1 MQFNAEQIR
10 IIKSKPNGH
19 RLIKG
24 AVGTGKTTVATNK
37 IPGLLKHY
45 CIDKTD
51 RVLMVTYNEQA
62 LNYLSYIYDNIEQDK
77 YVQSSF
83 FDEDNSHKLEIKTID
98 SLILCYFNDYK
109 KSHNLKLEIA
119 SNIEC
124 ESILIDAIKIVGKK
138 YKKLKFLN
146 NEYFNF
152 IQEEI
157 NWIKSCNYTNCEE
170 YQIAG
175 RSGRTNNIRNDKV
188 IKLRKHSKQRE
199 AIYEVFK
206 EYNNRLSE
214 SNIVDSQDVILL
226 ALYEAN
232 KKNCKKYTH
241 ILIDDSQALTKIQLQ
256 FLKAIY
262 HPKMYSSITFI
273 MDTDENKYPKGY
285 LTRKKAF
292 MSLGFNMKG
301 KSNSLKKMYNKCDL
315 FNTNT
320 CSTIKKENEINDY
333 KKEQDDLKKSYSLDT
348 TKYIDLKRNVSYEF
362 IRDSSS
368 NNEIYIEEDGQE
380 KKIEDLSYIP
390 VYNEIAAGN
399 PILINDLLADNY
411 LLPKSWIR
419 GSSNIFMLKIKGDS
433 MINKNIND
441 GDYVLINKQNF
452 ASIGD
457 IVAVDIEGE
466 ATLKTYKIKDNKIS
480 LMPENDKYEPI
491 ILDENEF
498 NIIGVAVG
506 LIKN

>member
-1 MQFNAEQIR
+1 
-10 IIKSKPNGH
+10 
-19 RLIKG
+19 
-24 AVGTGKTTVATNK
+24 
-37 IPGLLKHY
+37 
-45 CIDKTD
+45 
-51 RVLMVTYNEQA
+51 
-62 LNYLSYIYDNIEQDK
+62 
-77 YVQSSF
+77 
-83 FDEDNSHKLEIKTID
+83 
-98 SLILCYFNDYK
+98 
-109 KSHNLKLEIA
+109 
-119 SNIEC
+119 
-124 ESILIDAIKIVGKK
+124 
-138 YKKLKFLN
+138 
-146 NEYFNF
+146 
-152 IQEEI
+152 
-157 NWIKSCNYTNCEE
+157 
-170 YQIAG
+170 
-175 RSGRTNNIRNDKV
+175 
-188 IKLRKHSKQRE
+188 
-199 AIYEVFK
+199 
-206 EYNNRLSE
+206 
-214 SNIVDSQDVILL
+214 
-226 ALYEAN
+226 
-232 KKNCKKYTH
+232 
-241 ILIDDSQALTKIQLQ
+241 
-256 FLKAIY
+256 
-262 HPKMYSSITFI
+262 
-273 MDTDENKYPKGY
+273 
-285 LTRKKAF
+285 

-301 KSNSLKKMYNKCDL
+301 KSNSLKKIYNKCDL
-315 FNTNT
+315 LNTNT
-320 CSTIKKENEINDY
+320 CYTIKKENKINNY
-333 KKEQDDLKKSYSLDT
+333 RKEQDDSKKSYMLDT

-368 NNEIYIEEDGQE
+368 NNEIYIEEDGEE

-498 NIIGVAVG
+498 DIIGIAVG